1 MIKKCLLSLCFLVL
15 LQTIGY
21 TNDTVTIQQK
31 NTNKNPL
38 IQVQTTHGDF
48 VIKLYPLK
56 APITCKNFIDYVNEG
71 FYTNTLFHRV
81 IDGFLIQGG
90 GFNQNYVPKKTKAP
104 IKNESRFGLSNKQY
118 TVAMALSSRKDSAT
132 TQFFINLADNLDLDY
147 STKKGSGHAVFGEVI
162 DGTGTLSNIRRIRTK
177 KINIFSERYN
187 RNVALHD
194 APEEKV
200 IIKKMNILR

>member
-21 TNDTVTIQQK
+21 ANENVTIQQK

-48 VIKLYPLK
+48 VIKLYPYK

-90 GFNQNYVPKKTKAP
+90 GFNQDYVPKKTKAP
-104 IKNESRFGLSNKQY
+104 IKNESRFGISNKQY
-118 TVAMALSSRKDSAT
+118 TVAMALNTRKDSAT

-162 DGTGTLSNIRRIRTK
+162 DGTE
-177 KINIFSERYN
+177 KILY
-187 RNVALHD
+187 
-194 APEEKV
+194 
-200 IIKKMNILR
+200 LRLWV